1 MSEKINET
9 KIRNNFS
16 WFISFIILIYLNT
29 EIICFLSN
37 GKSIYGKLI
46 TYDEATNCILN
57 VNNTKNILVLGKSI
71 IMICQN

>member
-9 KIRNNFS
+9 KIRNNKKTLFYNLES
-16 WFISFIILIYLNT
+16 YLNT

-37 GKSIYGKLI
+37 GNSIYGKLI

>member
-9 KIRNNFS
+9 KIRNNKKTLFYNLES
-16 WFISFIILIYLNT
+16 YLNT

-37 GKSIYGKLI
+37 GKSIYVKLI

>member
-9 KIRNNFS
+9 KIRNNKKTLFYNLES
-16 WFISFIILIYLNT
+16 YLNT
-29 EIICFLSN
+29 EIIRFLSN